1 MNSEVAKIIEEIKR
15 DPENREFTQAGIDP
29 LFFVDPEAT
38 ILIIGQAPGRIAQE
52 KRIFWDDPSGDRLRD
67 WMGIDRE
74 QFYHSGKV
82 AILPMDFYYPGKGK
96 SGDLPPRA
104 DFAAKWH
111 PQLLKMMPKLE
122 LTMLVG
128 SYAVKKYLKLKSS
141 AKLTEVVKNYQTYQP
156 DYFPLVHPSP
166 RNQLWMK
173 RNPWFA
179 AEVLPVLKQE
189 VAQAMK

>member
-1 MNSEVAKIIEEIKR
+1 MNSEVLKIIEEIKR

>member
-15 DPENREFTQAGIDP
+15 DPENQEFTQAGIDP

-67 WMGIDRE
+67 WMGIDRD